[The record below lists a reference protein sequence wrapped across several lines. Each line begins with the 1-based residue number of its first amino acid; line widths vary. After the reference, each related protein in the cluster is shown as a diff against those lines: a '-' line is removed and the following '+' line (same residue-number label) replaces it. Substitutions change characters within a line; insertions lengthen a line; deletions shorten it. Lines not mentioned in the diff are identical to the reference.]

1 MRTILQVPV
10 NKDIRI
16 LAEKSALDMGFSSLQ
31 ESLRIFM
38 YQMAQNKFSLQ
49 FNAQEPD
56 EVLTPKQEKI
66 LMKKVMTSKKEIEK
80 GKYFKSD
87 NSVDI
92 LNNLNS
98 YNE

>member
-10 NKDIRI
+10 NKDIRV
-16 LAEKSALDMGFSSLQ
+16 LAEKSALNMGFSSLQ
-31 ESLRIFM
+31 ESLRMIM
-38 YQMAQNKFSLQ
+38 YQMAQNKFSVQ
-49 FNAQEPD
+49 INVSEPD
-56 EVLTPKQEKI
+56 EILTPKQEKT
-66 LMKKVMTSKKEIEK
+66 LMKKVLSSQKEIAN

-87 NSVDI
+87 NPVDI